1 MTCHPTV
8 KYWKPARNQQKRLV
22 EVAAVA
28 VIVVAVVLVLAVV
41 VLVAVL
47 VVLVVVLIVVLIKV
61 CHIPCQGFEHGP
73 SYSLS
78 FVDFLE

>member
-8 KYWKPARNQQKRLV
+8 KYWKPARDQQKRLV
-22 EVAAVA
+22 EVAVVA

-41 VLVAVL
+41 VVL
-47 VVLVVVLIVVLIKV
+47 VVLVVLLIVVLIKV

-78 FVDFLE
+78 LVDFLE